1 VTMRLVTEIISTK
14 RSAHHAFIAWLGRN
28 TDKPLA
34 FFNNVIPSAP
44 PKLRELSFFNATRN
58 VGDDARLR
66 MLLDGDCDA
75 LVNFEGKLPASIERW
90 NRDYLLPRLQGKLQ
104 RIVFLRD
111 PINTLASLAK
121 RGQPTRFRGRFNF
134 FYQALGIEEML
145 THLHDNPS
153 GLCDRVVIF
162 SRWRMNADYRAK
174 LAGELGLKGS
184 DLPSKISPFGGGS
197 SFGGMNFD
205 PVTQVAELFERWRM
219 VEDNPMFLA
228 PFADQASQIAMR
240 YYFSLAGATEIV
252 KPGVL
257 DDLIVRAGQ
266 SAEAKAYARDFLQ
279 PLRRARG
286 QILRMEHARA
296 SLLREA
302 WKGAIRA
309 RMALRV

>member
-1 VTMRLVTEIISTK
+1 MRLVTEIISTK

-28 TDKPLA
+28 TDKPIA

-58 VGDDARLR
+58 VGGDARLR

-75 LVNFEGKLPASIERW
+75 LVNFEGKLPESIERW
-90 NRDYLLPRLQGKLQ
+90 NSDYLLPRLQGKLQ
-104 RIVFLRD
+104 RIAFLRD

-121 RGQPTRFRGRFNF
+121 RSRPARFRGRFNF

-153 GLCDRVVIF
+153 GLCDRTVIF
-162 SRWRMNADYRAK
+162 SAWRMNSDYRVK
-174 LAGELGLKGS
+174 LAGELGLNS
-184 DLPSKISPFGGGS
+184 SELPVGITPFGGGS

-205 PVTQVAELFERWRM
+205 PVTQVSELFERWRK
-219 VEDNPMFLA
+219 VEDSPLFLA
-228 PFADQASQIAMR
+228 PFADQAAQTAMR

-257 DDLIVRAGQ
+257 DGLVARAEKND
-266 SAEAKAYARDFLQ
+266 EAKAYAREFLQ

-296 SLLREA
+296 SLVREA
-302 WKGAIRA
+302 WKGVIRA